1 MGEGKPQAPRRE
13 ARSGSEEGSM
23 TGDKDRQEQAE
34 QAVEQLLD
42 GYSKLVAMATDAGR
56 QEAEDAPTRRQT
68 RR

>member
-1 MGEGKPQAPRRE
+1 MN
-13 ARSGSEEGSM
+13 
-23 TGDKDRQEQAE
+23 DKQRQEQAE